1 MTEMPLQL
9 AGDFATPTRE
19 DWEVEVLK
27 VLNRRRPEGK
37 ELTIGQAMKRLR
49 TITVDDLTIE
59 PLYTESNVPVGH
71 PGVMPFTRGTMV
83 KTSPMTGWDIR
94 QLHEDP
100 DVEFT
105 RREGLAD
112 LVRGASSAWPR
123 AASSACSRRATC
135 RWRASTRCWRC

>member
-1 MTEMPLQL
+1 MTDTPLQL

-37 ELTIGQAMKRLR
+37 ELTIEQAMSRLR
-49 TITVDDLTIE
+49 TTTVDGLTIE
-59 PLYTESNVPVGH
+59 PLYTEATGPLGH

-83 KTSPMTGWDIR
+83 KTSPMTSWDIR

-100 DVEFT
+100 D
-105 RREGLAD
+105 RRLHRARDPRRPRAWRHLGLAAHG
-112 LVRGASSAWPR
+112 L
-123 AASSACSRRATC
+123 RRD
-135 RWRASTRCWRC
+135 RR